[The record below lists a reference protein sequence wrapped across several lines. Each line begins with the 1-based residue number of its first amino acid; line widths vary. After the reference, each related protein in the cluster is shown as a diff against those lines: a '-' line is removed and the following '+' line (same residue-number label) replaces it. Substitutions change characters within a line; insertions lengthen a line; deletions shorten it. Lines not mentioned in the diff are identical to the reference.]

1 VRQRFKSDSI
11 SNSNRFKPSSNCF
24 KLRPIQNGLPELQKF
39 GIKYGCEGLEES
51 NKFVH
56 RNFIRLKS
64 NFELKIWEV
73 KVCFEFRKL
82 IKISNYG
89 PKIQEFA

>member
-1 VRQRFKSDSI
+1 VQAPTTVFCGNGLNLIQFQIQTDSNQVQI
-11 SNSNRFKPSSNCF
+11 VSNFDRSK
-24 KLRPIQNGLPELQKF
+24 NGLPELQKF

-56 RNFIRLKS
+56 RNFIRLKI

-73 KVCFEFRKL
+73 KVYF
-82 IKISNYG
+82 
-89 PKIQEFA
+89 